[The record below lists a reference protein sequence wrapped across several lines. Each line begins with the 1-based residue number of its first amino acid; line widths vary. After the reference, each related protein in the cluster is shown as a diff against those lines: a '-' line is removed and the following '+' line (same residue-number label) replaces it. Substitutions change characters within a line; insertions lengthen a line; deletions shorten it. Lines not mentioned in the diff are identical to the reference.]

1 MAGNPVQVTPLQII
15 DARTGLGIAGAGC
28 LLYTY
33 AAGTN
38 TPLATYT
45 DSTLGTPNTNPVQF
59 NSGGYAVNGSTI
71 TGVWVGSASYKLVL
85 KDSGGNTMTTQD
97 NVQDQSQSLKAL
109 LALSSGS
116 SLVGYIQAGT
126 NPVAQTVQ
134 SRLRQFVLVTD
145 YTGVDPT
152 GVADSST
159 GIQNAINDC
168 ISKESTLYFPYGTY
182 NIGTAGLTFGS
193 TITVV
198 APNSCRLN
206 YSGTGY
212 AMTVGTVGGASA
224 NYRFS
229 FSGLRVVMSDV
240 AGSGWLLQE
249 VSFSTFTACSAE
261 AANVGPTITG
271 NGLVVDS
278 YTFQSII
285 NTYVNCKFSLMKKGI
300 TFLSTGSSPGNLT
313 TTQQFIGCIVN
324 GPGAGP
330 LANSV
335 GVSIEDANGDGIEFY
350 GCNIEYMATGVY
362 CGETADGGSGIGY
375 GSHSGGLMA
384 CRFEGCTVDVYIE
397 QYAYRF
403 RFIGCNNLTTR
414 TLVAGG
420 YLNSH
425 VFIGNI
431 GDGLGAASTNVTQ
444 LMQGSTRVNGAVTVY
459 SYSNDVTFS
468 ATKPLAGSG
477 DFIALDQDNGQLGF
491 HVSSAGAPN
500 VIQGQTVNINAYS
513 GDPEGIVTAPA
524 GSICLVTSGELY
536 IKNSGSGNTGWKI
549 VTHA

>member
-168 ISKESTLYFPYGTY
+168 IAKESILYFPYGVY

-193 TITVV
+193 KITVI
-198 APNSCRLN
+198 ARNGCRLN

-212 AMTVGTVGGASA
+212 AMTVGTANAGDT
-224 NYRFS
+224 NYRFA
-229 FSGLRVVMSDV
+229 FNGLRVVMSDV
-240 AGSGWLLQE
+240 AGSGWLLCS
-249 VSFSTFTACSAE
+249 VSFSTFTDCSAE
-261 AANVGPTITG
+261 AANAGPTITG
-271 NGLVVDS
+271 NGIVINS
-278 YTFQSII
+278 YAAQSII
-285 NTYVNCKFSLMKKGI
+285 NTYINCKFSLLKKGV
-300 TFLSTGSSPGNLT
+300 TFLSTGVPAGNRV
-313 TTQQFIGCIVN
+313 TTQVFEGCIIN

-335 GVSIEDANGDGIEFY
+335 GVSYEDANGDGCDFIS
-350 GCNIEYMATGVY
+350 CNIEYMAQGLFL
-362 CGETADGGSGIGY
+362 GETADGGTGNGY
-375 GSHSGGLMA
+375 GAKNGHIDG
-384 CRFEGCTVDVYIE
+384 CRFEGNTVDLYVS
-397 QYAYRF
+397 QWAYCF
-403 RFIGCNNLTTR
+403 RFTANNNMTVI

-420 YLNSH
+420 NLNTH
-425 VFIGNI
+425 VFIGNMNTSTPT
-431 GDGLGAASTNVTQ
+431 AATQ
-444 LMQGSTRVNGAVTVY
+444 LMQGNTRLNGAFLNY
-459 SYSNDVTFS
+459 SYNNDVTIRGI
-468 ATKPLAGSG
+468 KPLAGTG
-477 DFIALDQDNGQLGF
+477 DLLQLDQDNGQTGF
-491 HVSSAGAPN
+491 HVSSGGFPN
-500 VIQGQTVNINAYS
+500 TIQGKTVNINAYS

-524 GSICLVTSGELY
+524 GSLCLAETGELY
-536 IKNSGSGNTGWKI
+536 IKNSGAGNVGWKI